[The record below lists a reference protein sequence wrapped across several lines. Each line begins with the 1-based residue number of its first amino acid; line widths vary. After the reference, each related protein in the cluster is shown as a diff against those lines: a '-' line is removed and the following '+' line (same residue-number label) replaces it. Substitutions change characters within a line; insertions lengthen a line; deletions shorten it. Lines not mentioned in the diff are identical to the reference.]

1 MKNATD
7 VNGGIATT
15 TTTVLTATDAEDTK
29 DVVNTIF
36 FTISNSQYTVIQ
48 FGSTLSRIKECL

>member
-7 VNGGIATT
+7 VNGGIA
-15 TTTVLTATDAEDTK
+15 TTVLTATDAEDTK